1 MSLFGV
7 SEKKYIAALAALTY
21 LQAYCDYLTTPE
33 LQEQMTID
41 EITDAFV
48 KTRLKANDLS
58 LVHEHLK
65 IAKESA
71 AILTGLVDIVK
82 TSNELIKNK

>member
-7 SEKKYIAALAALTY
+7 SEKRYIAALAALTY
-21 LQAYCDYLTTPE
+21 VQAYCDYLTTPE

-41 EITDAFV
+41 EITDTFV
-48 KTRLKANDLS
+48 KMRLKEGDIS
-58 LVHEHLK
+58 LVHEYLK

-71 AILTGLVDIVK
+71 IILTNLTN
-82 TSNELIKNK
+82 TSKLEKK